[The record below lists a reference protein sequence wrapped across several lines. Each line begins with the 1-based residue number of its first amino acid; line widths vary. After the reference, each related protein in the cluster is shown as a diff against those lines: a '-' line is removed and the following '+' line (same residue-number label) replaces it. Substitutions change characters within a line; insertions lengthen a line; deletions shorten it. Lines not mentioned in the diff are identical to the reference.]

1 MPATGKIT
9 LDASQ
14 YQATL
19 ERVKSETAK
28 GSKSM
33 CQSMDQF
40 GKDVGKAGNTLK
52 ALGSTAGAELGNV
65 GKVISGL
72 AAGPVAA
79 LMAALGALVAAGKY
93 AWDSL
98 TVSTEEYANKLEK
111 TSAMEEKYYSK
122 LVQTQKEEDGYI
134 ERLKELQEKESLT
147 NEEKDESLRLVDL
160 LNSHYGDLGM
170 TIDDMTGKV
179 IGLTNAEK
187 KLNEE
192 QKKALIT
199 SIERQLE
206 AEKAKADAE
215 TDAMFVGD
223 TMHQFGAWLTGN
235 WGDSI
240 QASETWKA
248 ASPERRAQAAKTMLG
263 KVTEED
269 QVDYFSKQI
278 DRMNTIM
285 DLQDRLNMLKE
296 NGVEMEKE
304 MAAQMEKTS
313 KASAAA
319 ADAEKRRIQAEQDA
333 YERQMQAEAD
343 AERKKEEAAAAAA
356 RKQMEQEQAK
366 EKAWQQARVNSVA
379 ALRDQA
385 LRISGQGKQAD
396 IEAALWNAAKTK
408 GSDLTEDE
416 RSQVID
422 MTNLKRELSSI
433 SFSAP
438 QDYGPRVNSLMA
450 RGGSEAPVKMPAL
463 EDIQTKTLDTVE
475 KIQRLVDR
483 INDNIDDWLTT

>member
-28 GSKSM
+28 GS
-33 CQSMDQF
+33 QSMSQSMNQF
-40 GKDVGKAGNTLK
+40 GKDVSKAGGTLK
-52 ALGSTAGAELGNV
+52 ALGATAGAELGRV
-65 GKVISGL
+65 GSVISGL

-93 AWDSL
+93 AWDTL
-98 TVSTEEYANKLEK
+98 TESTEEYANRLEK
-111 TSAMEEKYYSK
+111 TSAIEEKYYSK

-147 NEEKDESLRLVDL
+147 NEEKDEALRLVDL
-160 LNSHYGDLGM
+160 LNSHYSDLGI
-170 TIDDMTGKV
+170 TIDEMTGKV
-179 IGLTNAEK
+179 IGLANAEK

-192 QKKALIT
+192 QKKALIA

-206 AEKAKADAE
+206 AEQKKADAE
-215 TDAMFVGD
+215 IQEKLMGGNDLRG
-223 TMHQFGAWLTGN
+223 FGIWLTGN
-235 WGDSI
+235 QEAGMKA
-240 QASETWKA
+240 QAQWKA
-248 ASPERRAQAAKTMLG
+248 ASPERRAQASKEMIARG
-263 KVTEED
+263 IE
-269 QVDYFSKQI
+269 VDFFSQQL

-285 DLQDRLNMLKE
+285 DLQDRLNMLKK
-296 NGVEMEKE
+296 NGVETEKE

-313 KASAAA
+313 KAAAAA
-319 ADAEKRRIQAEQDA
+319 ADAEKKRIQAEQDA

-356 RKQMEQEQAK
+356 RKQMEQDQAR

-385 LRISGQGKQAD
+385 LRASGQGKQAD